1 MDKLEAFITS
11 IPYIKIIM
19 REEVM
24 ITVFDHEKYLHYSP
38 SSELNFHHKPGDP
51 LPDSYLNYGMVNK
64 SGTTVVRVPE
74 SEFGIPFDSISFPVN
89 DDSGQIIG
97 AVNVAVSRKKQEMF
111 NTIIDSVD
119 TISESLLSKV
129 QHIAAHA
136 EELSATTEQI
146 SENTKNT
153 VEYSEKITDVAGTIK
168 GISEQIN
175 LLGLNAAIEAARVG
189 SAGAGFGVVA
199 EEVRKL
205 ASESKNATA
214 SIEETLHSIQGS
226 IKGMQGDFDDIA
238 NSSQEEA
245 TLVTEFMQEIE
256 KLSETSGKL
265 KEYMQQN
272 IETN

>member
-19 REEVM
+19 REEIM

-38 SSELNFHHKPGDP
+38 SSELNFHHKSGDP
-51 LPDSYLNYGMVNK
+51 LPDSYLNYAQVNK
-64 SGTTVVRVPE
+64 NGTTVVRVPE
-74 SEFGIPFDSISFPVN
+74 SEFGIPFDSISFPIN
-89 DDSGQIIG
+89 HDNGEIIG

-111 NTIIDSVD
+111 NNIIESVD
-119 TISESLLSKV
+119 TISEALLGKV

-153 VEYSEKITDVAGTIK
+153 VEYSSKITDVAGTIK

-205 ASESKNATA
+205 AGESKNATA
-214 SIEETLHSIQGS
+214 SIQDS

-256 KLSETSGKL
+256 KLSETSSKL
-265 KEYMQQN
+265 KEYMQEN
-272 IETN
+272 ILTN